1 MNTQTPVVFCQRSST
16 AICLLVL
23 LQLCVSVVEPTGNS
37 LVSCMA
43 CQAVQVRDWTCDV
56 NCYVTKGSSGKFT
69 GGSLEFTV
77 FLPFVLGG

>member
-1 MNTQTPVVFCQRSST
+1 MFGQRSRT
-16 AICLLVL
+16 VFCLLVI
-23 LQLCVSVVEPTGNS
+23 LQLCVSVVESSGNS

-56 NCYVTKGSSGKFT
+56 NCYVTKGSGGKFN

-77 FLPFVLGG
+77 FWPFVFGG